1 MTRLKAQIS
10 SVVVSPTMSESFSW
24 GEAFRHARDT
34 EAEGAQYFEGFFKKA
49 KFVAEGSTPTIQNIV
64 TSAEFVGTDDYVK
77 GDIAR
82 GTSTEETDDTER
94 GGFCQPAGLAKFFAS
109 TKCSVH
115 GGFLGNND
123 DNGSAQV
130 MEQSSAAVSDI
141 ADSTERESG
150 ATRQICRAW
159 LKNNFLQL
167 GQPCKNASCE
177 RRHVIESRS
186 IGSLY
191 KDYSFKGLSAVQR
204 ASIVSQVQSSAAI
217 VADNDNSAS
226 DVTAESTTAAD
237 CAAATTRGSK
247 SMSDLESS
255 RKGSLSVDKK
265 NETQEEGVNRD
276 ITDGLGVILKGALQ
290 PVGIQTLPWKAAF
303 THARDTEAEGAQY
316 FEGFFKK
323 AKFVAEGSTPTI
335 QNIVTSAE
343 FVGTDDYVKGDI
355 ARGTSTEE
363 TDDTERGGF
372 CQPAGLAKFFAS
384 TKCSVHGG
392 FLGNNDDNGS
402 AQVMEQSSAAVSDI
416 ADSTERESGATRQIC
431 RAWLKNNFLQLGQP
445 CKNASCE
452 RRHVIE
458 SRSIGSLYKDYSFK
472 GLSAVQRASIVSQ
485 VQSSAAIVADNDN
498 SASDVTA
505 ESTTAADFE
514 AANTSYQDE
523 SSLTGDLSVDKANK
537 KHEKSVKTDAITNMG
552 GLQGRKSSYIV
563 TNNIEDIENIPDVSR
578 TTHSPLLKSASKKS
592 RLYALY
598 DVDDHISEPCKSSL
612 KSLVGRCSAPWMPVH
627 RRITY

>member
-1 MTRLKAQIS
+1 
-10 SVVVSPTMSESFSW
+10 MSESSSW
-24 GEAFRHARDT
+24 GKAFRHARDT

-49 KFVAEGSTPTIQNIV
+49 KIVAEDSTPTIQNIV
-64 TSAEFVGTDDYVK
+64 TSAEFMGSDDYVK

-109 TKCSVH
+109 TKCSGH
-115 GGFLGNND
+115 GGILGNND
-123 DNGSAQV
+123 VSAQV
-130 MEQSSAAVSDI
+130 MEQASAAVSDI
-141 ADSTERESG
+141 ADSTERESS

-204 ASIVSQVQSSAAI
+204 ASIISQVQSSAAI
-217 VADNDNSAS
+217 VPDNDNGPS
-226 DVTAESTTAAD
+226 DITAELTTAAD
-237 CAAATTRGSK
+237 CAPVTTRGSED
-247 SMSDLESS
+247 MSTVESS
-255 RKGSLSVDKK
+255 RTGYLSVEK

-276 ITDGLGVILKGALQ
+276 ITDGLGVILESALQ
-290 PVGIQTLPWKAAF
+290 PVGVETLPWKAAF
-303 THARDTEAEGAQY
+303 NHARDTDAEGAQY

-323 AKFVAEGSTPTI
+323 AKIVAEDSTPTI

-343 FVGTDDYVKGDI
+343 FMGSDDYVKGDI

-384 TKCSVHGG
+384 TKCSGHGG
-392 FLGNNDDNGS
+392 ILGNNDVS
-402 AQVMEQSSAAVSDI
+402 AQVMEQASAAVSDI
-416 ADSTERESGATRQIC
+416 ADSTERESSATRQIC

-472 GLSAVQRASIVSQ
+472 GLSAVQRASIISQ
-485 VQSSAAIVADNDN
+485 VQSSAAIVPDNDN
-498 SASDVTA
+498 GPSDITA
-505 ESTTAADFE
+505 ELTTAADCAPVTTRGSE
-514 AANTSYQDE
+514 DMSTVE
-523 SSLTGDLSVDKANK
+523 SSRTGYLSVEK
-537 KHEKSVKTDAITNMG
+537 KETPNMG

-563 TNNIEDIENIPDVSR
+563 TNSIVDVENIPDVLR
-578 TTHSPLLKSASKKS
+578 TSPSTILESVSKKS

-598 DVDDHISEPCKSSL
+598 DDIGNIREPCESSL
-612 KSLVGRCSAPWMPVH
+612 KSLIGRCSAPWMPVH